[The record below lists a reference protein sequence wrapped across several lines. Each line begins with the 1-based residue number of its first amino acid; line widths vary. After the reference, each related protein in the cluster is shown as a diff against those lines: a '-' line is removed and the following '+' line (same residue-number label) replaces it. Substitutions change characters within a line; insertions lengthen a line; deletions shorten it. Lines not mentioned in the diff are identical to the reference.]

1 MSEEAMTTAPA
12 TEAAPSTSTVTVTGA
27 ADIATTAPPS
37 IFSDGYRF
45 AAGWADSVGEPTL
58 SKFDGKE
65 VNDLAKAYANLE
77 KLASRKTE
85 GMVRIPTETSTPEEI
100 AAYRTAVGAPE
111 DPAGYTATFPEG
123 MESHAEALTPFQ
135 EIFHKHSGSPALYQ
149 EAVAKWAQIEAE
161 QLQAVQAAERQLVNE
176 WGDDFE
182 YRIGDIEARTK
193 DVLDLSQPF
202 LSRVDVLRALDLFA
216 ADFRPDSTGMDR
228 PSAATSSLED
238 QISQILANPGYRS
251 GQDKGARDRLHAL
264 YREQAAREA
273 ATRR

>member
-1 MSEEAMTTAPA
+1 MSEDTMTTAS
-12 TEAAPSTSTVTVTGA
+12 AADAATSTVTTTGA
-27 ADIATTAPPS
+27 ADITTTAPPS

-45 AAGWADSVGEPTL
+45 AAGWSDSVGEPTL

-85 GMVRIPTETSTPEEI
+85 GMVRIPTDTSTPEDI
-100 AAYRTAVGAPE
+100 AAYRAAVGAPE
-111 DPAGYTATFPEG
+111 DAAGYTATFPEG
-123 MESHAEALTPFQ
+123 MDWKPEALAPFQ
-135 EIFHKHSGSPALYQ
+135 EIFHKHSGSPALYE

-161 QLQAVQAAERQLVNE
+161 QLEAVQAAERQLVNE

-182 YRIGDIEARTK
+182 YRIGDIEARIK

-228 PSAATSSLED
+228 PSSASSSLED
-238 QISQILANPGYRS
+238 QISQILASHNYRN
-251 GQDKGARDRLHAL
+251 GQDKGARERLHAL

>member
-1 MSEEAMTTAPA
+1 MSEDTMTTAPA
-12 TEAAPSTSTVTVTGA
+12 VDAATSTVTTAGA
-27 ADIATTAPPS
+27 ADITTTGAPS

-45 AAGWADSVGEPTL
+45 AAGWSDSVGEPTL

-77 KLASRKTE
+77 KLASRKSE

-111 DPAGYTATFPEG
+111 DPTGYTATFPEG
-123 MESHAEALTPFQ
+123 MESHAEALSPFQ

-161 QLQAVQAAERQLVNE
+161 QLQAVQSAERQLVNE

-193 DVLDLSQPF
+193 DV
-202 LSRVDVLRALDLFA
+202 LDLFA

-238 QISQILANPGYRS
+238 QISQILASPSYRS